1 MTEVPNVTHNPAA
14 GQFEIRTGGG
24 PALLRCTLRGD
35 TMDILH
41 TEVADEYEGKGYGS
55 ALARAALDHARAS
68 RLKVVPTCPFLRSY
82 LDRHPE
88 YADLR
93 APG

>member
-1 MTEVPNVTHNPAA
+1 MPDAPNVTHNPAA

-24 PALLRCTLRGD
+24 PALLRYTRYGD
-35 TMDILH
+35 TMDVVH
-41 TEVADEYEGKGYGS
+41 TEVADEFEGKGYGL
-55 ALARAALDHARAS
+55 ALARAALDFARAN
-68 RLKVVPTCPFLRSY
+68 RLEVIPTCPFLRSY

-93 APG
+93 KTE

>member
-1 MTEVPNVTHNPAA
+1 MPDAPNVTHNPAA

-24 PALLRCTLRGD
+24 PALLRYVLRGD

-41 TEVADEYEGKGYGS
+41 TEVADEFEGRGYGS
-55 ALARAALDHARAS
+55 ALARAALELARAN
-68 RLKVVPTCPFLRSY
+68 RWTVIPTCPFTRKY
-82 LDRHPE
+82 LERHPE

-93 APG
+93 KTD